1 MGYDNDTPVLNG
13 DEVDVEIIS
22 IGTKGDGIAK
32 IDGYVII
39 VPDTKVGENVR
50 VKVTNALRKIAF
62 AEKVVA

>member
-50 VKVTNALRKIAF
+50 VKVTNALRKMAF